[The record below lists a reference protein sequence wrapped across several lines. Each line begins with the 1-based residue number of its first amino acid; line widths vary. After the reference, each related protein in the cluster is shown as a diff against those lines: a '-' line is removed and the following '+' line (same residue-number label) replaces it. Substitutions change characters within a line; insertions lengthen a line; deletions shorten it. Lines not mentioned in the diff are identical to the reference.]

1 MGLVVLVVTVS
12 VGFWKWPQ
20 WVSQVT
26 YAIERGQAQAAEE
39 RLATASD
46 LSEAFREVAKA
57 LRPSVVSITS
67 VQRAR
72 VEGKRPRDLRPELP
86 PELRRFFGEDE
97 FFDRF
102 FNFPWPP
109 EQFEQQGLGSGV
121 IVSEDGYIVT
131 NYHVVAGA
139 DEVKVHLSD
148 KRALTAKIV
157 GTDRP
162 TDLAVLKVEARDLH
176 PARLGDSSKMQV
188 GDWVLAIGSPF
199 GLEQTVTA
207 GIVSAVGRANVGITD
222 YEDFL
227 QTDAA
232 INPGNSG
239 GPLVNLRGEVIGI
252 NTAIASRSGGYQG
265 VGFAIPSNIVK
276 FVFDSIV
283 NRGGVNRGYLGAMIQ
298 DLTPELA
305 ESFGY
310 KSTEGVLIGDVVPD
324 GPAAKAGL
332 RSGDIV
338 TSFQGKKVTNA
349 AELRLAVAGT
359 APGTRVKL
367 EVVRNG
373 ERQTVE
379 VTVGKLDER
388 QLASGRGDS
397 DSTDELGITVED
409 VTAELANRFG
419 LSANESGVVVTH
431 VEPGSLAARVGI
443 RAGDLIVAVGNKTV
457 RDLKDYR
464 DAMKNVDLKRGVRLQ
479 VMREGTRR
487 FVFIRT
493 G

>member
-1 MGLVVLVVTVS
+1 
-12 VGFWKWPQ
+12 
-20 WVSQVT
+20 
-26 YAIERGQAQAAEE
+26 
-39 RLATASD
+39 
-46 LSEAFREVAKA
+46 
-57 LRPSVVSITS
+57 
-67 VQRAR
+67 
-72 VEGKRPRDLRPELP
+72 LRPELP